1 MSVYFNWSLCF
12 LLLDMFHKIEQ
23 VLFYGILFIVLLI
36 RTSSIKWNMSDE
48 IINYMLVKTIF
59 QKNEPIK
66 INYLN
71 EISIIT

>member
-1 MSVYFNWSLCF
+1 
-12 LLLDMFHKIEQ
+12 
-23 VLFYGILFIVLLI
+23 
-36 RTSSIKWNMSDE
+36 MSDE